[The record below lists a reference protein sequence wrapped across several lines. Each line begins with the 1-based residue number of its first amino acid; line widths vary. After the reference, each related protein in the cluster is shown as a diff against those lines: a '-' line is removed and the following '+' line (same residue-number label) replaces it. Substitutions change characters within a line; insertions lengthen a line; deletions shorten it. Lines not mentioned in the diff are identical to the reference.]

1 MPHFQYIGRKPETI
15 VGLEPKNI
23 SEEEYDALPWDLQQ
37 AVLLNKGSDGGPLYV
52 ERMDRAT
59 VREFNANMRLGQEPE
74 PEPAVDEVAPEA
86 PEPIVVELTPEPAPE
101 PAIPVDVPAEQGAP

>member
-1 MPHFQYIGRKPETI
+1 MPSFQYVGVKPETI

-23 SEEEYDALPWDLQQ
+23 SEAEYDALPWDLQQ

-59 VREFNANMRLGQEPE
+59 VREFNANMKEGQEPE
-74 PEPAVDEVAPEA
+74 PAEEPVLAEEPAVVVAEIPQ
-86 PEPIVVELTPEPAPE
+86 EPVVESDLNLPLDEPAKE
-101 PAIPVDVPAEQGAP
+101 SN